1 VTLETPPEAAR
12 DPVRIT
18 ALGRSGIREIMDLA
32 STLDGVIHLELGE
45 PDFPTPPHVVEA
57 ITPWLATGA
66 VKYTLSRGMPVLRE
80 ALAAKVAARNGIAA
94 TAEDIVVTPGAT
106 TAVLMT
112 LLACVQPGESV
123 LIPAIGWPSYAIAV
137 GLAGGRAVR
146 YPLLAD
152 DGYEPDLAALEDLAR
167 GARLLI
173 VNSPSNPT
181 GAVYRPAT
189 MQALVELAQR
199 HDLLVLSDEVYEDVI
214 FDGAHS
220 SPAAYDDTR
229 VVSTFS
235 FSKGY
240 AMTGWRVGYA
250 AGPRALIETMVHVQ
264 EAVVACTSELAQRAA
279 LAALTGPQEVV
290 AEMRDRYRERRDLVS
305 DPLRRAG
312 MLARKPS
319 GAFYAILNLGDRYDD
334 TYAAAREL
342 LLHHRVGVAPGETFG
357 PAGRGLVRIS
367 LASATSD
374 LVEGVDRIVRACGE
388 APGTNQKEA

>member
-1 VTLETPPEAAR
+1 VRTEAA
-12 DPVRIT
+12 PHAVRT
-18 ALGRSGIREIMDLA
+18 AALGRSGIREIMDLA
-32 STLDGVIHLELGE
+32 ATLDGVIHLELGE

-94 TAEDIVVTPGAT
+94 TPEDIVVTPGAT
-106 TAVLMT
+106 TAVLVTM
-112 LLACVQPGESV
+112 LACVQPGENV
-123 LIPAIGWPSYAIAV
+123 LIPGIGWPSYALAV
-137 GLAGGRAVR
+137 ALAGGRPVR

-152 DGYEPDLAALEDLAR
+152 DGFEPDLGALEELAR
-167 GARLLI
+167 DARLLV

-181 GAVYRPAT
+181 GAVYRAAT
-189 MQALVELAQR
+189 IQALVELAQR
-199 HDLLVLSDEVYEDVI
+199 HDLLVLSDEVYEDLI
-214 FDGAHS
+214 FEGEHA
-220 SPAAYDDTR
+220 SPGAYDSQR

-250 AGPRALIETMVHVQ
+250 VGPRGLIEAMVHAQ

-279 LAALTGPQEVV
+279 LAALEGPQDVV
-290 AEMRDRYRERRDLVS
+290 AQMRDRYRERRDLVC

-312 MLARKPS
+312 MLAREPS
-319 GAFYAILNLGDRYDD
+319 GAFYAILDIRALHEDS
-334 TYAAAREL
+334 YAAAHEL
-342 LLHHRVGVAPGETFG
+342 LLNHRVGVAPGETFG
-357 PAGRGLVRIS
+357 PAARGLVRIS

-374 LVEGVDRIVRACGE
+374 LVEGVDRIVRACGD
-388 APGTNQKEA
+388 APGTNPKEV

>member
-1 VTLETPPEAAR
+1 VTFEAA
-12 DPVRIT
+12 PYAVRTT
-18 ALGRSGIREIMDLA
+18 AIGRSGIREVMDLA
-32 STLDGVIHLELGE
+32 ATLDGVIHLELGE

-57 ITPWLATGA
+57 IMPWLARGA
-66 VKYTLSRGMPVLRE
+66 VKYTLSRGMPALRD
-80 ALAAKVAARNGIAA
+80 ALAAKVTARNGIAV

-112 LLACVQPGESV
+112 LLACVQPGEGV
-123 LIPAIGWPSYAIAV
+123 LIPAISWPAYALAV
-137 GLAGGRAVR
+137 GLAGGRSVR

-152 DGYEPDLAALEDLAR
+152 AGYEPDLAALEELAR
-167 GARLLI
+167 DARLLI

-189 MQALVELAQR
+189 LQAMVELAQR
-199 HDLLVLSDEVYEDVI
+199 NDLLLLSDEVYEDLI
-214 FDGAHS
+214 FEGEHT
-220 SPAAYDDTR
+220 SPATYDSNR

-250 AGPRALIETMVHVQ
+250 VGPRAVIEAMVHVQ

-279 LAALTGPQEVV
+279 LAALQGPQDVV
-290 AEMRDRYRERRDLVS
+290 AQMRDSYRERRDLVR
-305 DPLRRAG
+305 DRLRKAG
-312 MLARKPS
+312 MLAREPS
-319 GAFYAILNLGDRYDD
+319 GAFYALLDISALNED

-342 LLHHRVGVAPGETFG
+342 LLQHRVAVAPGETFG

-367 LASATSD
+367 LASSTSD
-374 LVEGVDRIVRACGE
+374 LVHGVDRIVRA
-388 APGTNQKEA
+388 TNPMEV

>member
-1 VTLETPPEAAR
+1 MTLEAA
-12 DPVRIT
+12 PHTVRPT

-32 STLDGVIHLELGE
+32 ATLDGVIHLELGE
-45 PDFPTPPHVVEA
+45 PDFPTPAHIVEA

-80 ALAAKVAARNGIAA
+80 ALAGKVTARNGIAA

-106 TAVLMT
+106 TAVLITM
-112 LLACVQPGESV
+112 LACVQPGEGV
-123 LIPAIGWPSYAIAV
+123 LIPAIGWPSYALAV
-137 GLAGGRAVR
+137 ELARGRPIR
-146 YPLLAD
+146 YPLLAE
-152 DGYEPDLAALEDLAR
+152 DGYEPDLAALEALAP
-167 GARLLI
+167 GARLLV

-199 HDLLVLSDEVYEDVI
+199 NDLLVLSDEVYEDLI
-214 FDGAHS
+214 FEGEHA
-220 SPAAYDDTR
+220 SPAAYDGSR

-250 AGPRALIETMVHVQ
+250 AGPRELIEAMVHVQ
-264 EAVVACTSELAQRAA
+264 EAAVACPSELGQRAA
-279 LAALTGPQEVV
+279 LAALQGPQEVV
-290 AEMRDRYRERRDLVS
+290 AQMRDRYRERRDLVR

-312 MLARKPS
+312 MLAREPS
-319 GAFYAILNLGDRYDD
+319 GAFYAILDVSAMHEDS
-334 TYAAAREL
+334 YAAAREL
-342 LLHHRVGVAPGETFG
+342 LLAHRVGVAPGETFG

-374 LVEGVDRIVRACGE
+374 LVEGVDRIVRACGDV
-388 APGTNQKEA
+388 PGTNPKEV

>member
-1 VTLETPPEAAR
+1 VTLEAA
-12 DPVRIT
+12 PYAVRTT
-18 ALGRSGIREIMDLA
+18 AIGRSGIREVMDLA
-32 STLDGVIHLELGE
+32 ATLDGVIHLELGE

-57 ITPWLATGA
+57 IMPWLARGA
-66 VKYTLSRGMPVLRE
+66 VKYTLSRGMPALRD
-80 ALAAKVAARNGIAA
+80 ALAAKVTARNGIAV

-112 LLACVQPGESV
+112 LLACVQPGEGV
-123 LIPAIGWPSYAIAV
+123 LIPAISWPAYALAV
-137 GLAGGRAVR
+137 GLAGGRSVR

-152 DGYEPDLAALEDLAR
+152 AGYEPDLAALEELAR
-167 GARLLI
+167 DARLLI

-189 MQALVELAQR
+189 LQAMVELAQR
-199 HDLLVLSDEVYEDVI
+199 NDLLLLSDEVYEDLI
-214 FDGAHS
+214 FEGEHT
-220 SPAAYDDTR
+220 SPATYDSNR

-250 AGPRALIETMVHVQ
+250 VGPRAVIEAMVHVQ

-279 LAALTGPQEVV
+279 LAALQGPQDVV
-290 AEMRDRYRERRDLVS
+290 AQMRDSYRERRDLVR
-305 DPLRRAG
+305 DRLRKAG
-312 MLARKPS
+312 MLAREPS
-319 GAFYAILNLGDRYDD
+319 GAFYALLDISALNED

-342 LLHHRVGVAPGETFG
+342 LLQHRVAVAPGETFG

-367 LASATSD
+367 LASSTSD
-374 LVEGVDRIVRACGE
+374 LVHGVDRIVRA
-388 APGTNQKEA
+388 TNPMEV